1 MLSKDLDCADHRT
14 EIVEGA
20 YRWCNLFSITRYM
33 RDGSILPRI
42 STSCDDLQRRITK
55 PPKSIV
61 LWSRVPAFTSLFVCI
76 SEKSEPRLGSKGAVV
91 KRLSRKNRRERECPD
106 KPWPWVYLLFWLLW
120 FAIDYESLHSSSSR
134 LLISRLYFI
143 KGISPRAINRN

>member
-1 MLSKDLDCADHRT
+1 MRKHLTISPKDERQIHKLDKNDRVNKLDHRT

-61 LWSRVPAFTSLFVCI
+61 L
-76 SEKSEPRLGSKGAVV
+76 
-91 KRLSRKNRRERECPD
+91 
-106 KPWPWVYLLFWLLW
+106 
-120 FAIDYESLHSSSSR
+120 
-134 LLISRLYFI
+134 
-143 KGISPRAINRN
+143 